1 MNTQILDNNDKIKK
15 DTEVLIINSYGQTK
29 SYYSVCKNIFLGGSL
44 IDHGGQNPLEAT
56 RFGCKVMY
64 GPSIYNFKEI
74 YQLLSKK
81 KMATQIRNEKNIIKS
96 LDNSLSKSSNFKK
109 KQKELNRIGKKILKN
124 YYKEISLL
132 KKNEY

>member
-1 MNTQILDNNDKIKK
+1 
-15 DTEVLIINSYGQTK
+15 
-29 SYYSVCKNIFLGGSL
+29 
-44 IDHGGQNPLEAT
+44 
-56 RFGCKVMY
+56 
-64 GPSIYNFKEI
+64 
-74 YQLLSKK
+74 
-81 KMATQIRNEKNIIKS
+81 MATQIRNEKNIIKS